1 MEEEIG
7 VVTHYYGKIGVA
19 VVKLTGKL
27 LKVGQT
33 IHIQGHSTDFVQEV
47 SSMQIEHKNITEAKK
62 GEEFGLKVDQKVK
75 GGDKVFLVS
84 WTTIQIKLT

>member
-33 IHIQGHSTDFVQEV
+33 IHIQGNSSDLVQKV
-47 SSMQIEHKNITEAKK
+47 ASMQVEHQNIDQAKS
-62 GEEFGLKVDQKVK
+62 GDEFGLKVDQKVHD
-75 GGDKVFLVS
+75 GDKVYLVE
-84 WTTIQIKLT
+84 